1 MCHIARQC
9 ERGKVS
15 QTDSQHYNGKRFP
28 LRSVLL
34 IVLVVGL
41 GAAATTY
48 ALSNVF
54 AASNGTLQQSPTTN
68 TKGQQLFGLGVR
80 DPQTWS
86 TGSRDSTFL
95 SFQAVSTVT
104 NVTVTGFNI
113 ADSTHITLNL
123 AYHGSGTAPALTI
136 VALAPGLSGSNT
148 LSSGWGAST
157 TISVALTGTGSLSTT
172 AHVRVLVVPLT
183 GA

>member
-1 MCHIARQC
+1 MPGRGQYA
-9 ERGKVS
+9 RGKVS
-15 QTDSQHYNGKRFP
+15 QTDNQHYNGKRFP

-34 IVLVVGL
+34 IVLIVGL

-54 AASNGTLQQSPTTN
+54 AANNGTLQQSPTTS
-68 TKGQQLFGLGVR
+68 TSGQQLFGLGIR
-80 DPQTWS
+80 DPQAWS
-86 TGSRDSTFL
+86 GSRDSTYL
-95 SFQAVSTVT
+95 SFRSVSTAT

-113 ADSTHITLNL
+113 VDSTHITLNL
-123 AYHGSGTAPALTI
+123 AYHGSGIAPALTV

-148 LSSGWGAST
+148 LSSGWGSST